1 MKTKI
6 EEDWFS
12 NVYLLN
18 IGKTI
23 LRNINRWNIHDYLKT
38 HKGMIISMIEEIET
52 ITPSKYELSTKLRI
66 TKKANS

>member
-1 MKTKI
+1 M
-6 EEDWFS
+6 ES
-12 NVYLLN
+12 YYYVYLNLFYIWISINKELN
-18 IGKTI
+18 K
-23 LRNINRWNIHDYLKT
+23 NKWNIHDYLKT